1 MKHLPL
7 GRTNL
12 KGLSK
17 PVFSTGFTG
26 TSNPSITSESQNGKP
41 GSIFAEVISDIVR
54 FDVFFFYFG
63 FALGTTVAVA
73 LGLMSGC
80 TSVSQRSIAASLVV
94 VTRDGS
100 CSLVTVVAAA
110 HGPPTNVLQEEV
122 LDEQVEADDMGTGVL
137 PPEDR
142 RCDQVTVVAAAS
154 HGPLTRVL
162 WVGVL
167 DEQVKDGSITELDVS

>member
-54 FDVFFFYFG
+54 FDVFFFDFG
-63 FALGTTVAVA
+63 FALGTTVSVT

-94 VTRDGS
+94 VSGDGS
-100 CSLVTVVAAA
+100 CSFVTVVAAA
-110 HGPPTNVLQEEV
+110 HGPPTNVLQGV
-122 LDEQVEADDMGTGVL
+122 LLDEQVVSDDMGTGVL

-154 HGPLTRVL
+154 HGPPARVHG
-162 WVGVL
+162 VGVL
-167 DEQVKDGSITELDVS
+167 DEQVNDGNVIELDVS